1 MEKNTLKKIKLKME
15 DNHPKKYVSPTAGKV
30 KPSITKKVKVKA
42 KNFLTDVWL
51 ALKEIYKDI
60 K

>member
-1 MEKNTLKKIKLKME
+1 ME